1 MPNISTATAAP
12 APAAVDRRRGPRPAA
27 AAPPALRDAPGGAPA
42 ATPGSSRL
50 RQHPVRGGR
59 QCAST
64 EQHTPGP
71 FRPEHTHGE
80 DHPHARNRY
89 SRRRTRYRTAPRG
102 LTSCSARRWQE
113 NAHGGQSSRP
123 NESAPHSSPPSPGQ
137 TLKLAAAAEAARQ
150 LSRAGHC
157 SPSPPPQ
164 HAPAPRT
171 AAQLLVVNTGS
182 LGGRT
187 PQGAGSRS
195 WIQREHCRLIR
206 RQNASTELRS
216 VLSKYWRQPN
226 DAR

>member
-113 NAHGGQSSRP
+113 NAHGGQSAKRKRSPLLAPLSRSNLEARRRRGGSTTAVACRP
-123 NESAPHSSPPSPGQ
+123 LFP
-137 TLKLAAAAEAARQ
+137 LAAAAT
-150 LSRAGHC
+150 C
-157 SPSPPPQ
+157 TCPSDSC
-164 HAPAPRT
+164 T
-171 AAQLLVVNTGS
+171 AA
-182 LGGRT
+182 
-187 PQGAGSRS
+187 
-195 WIQREHCRLIR
+195 CRQHR
-206 RQNASTELRS
+206 
-216 VLSKYWRQPN
+216 
-226 DAR
+226 